1 MKKNFYSKILVAIFI
16 TIAIIFI
23 PKLAQAN
30 SFSASASKSSL
41 KQGETATI
49 TVSTSCTG
57 RFNITCVNGELS
69 TDRLWLENSSG
80 SVTITSTRSRNNS
93 YCYTTKSTFY
103 TKRGKS

>member
-16 TIAIIFI
+16 TIAIIFM

-30 SFSASASKSSL
+30 SFSVTASKSSL
-41 KQGETATI
+41 QQGEKATI
-49 TVSTSCTG
+49 TVSTPCTG
-57 RFNITCVNGELS
+57 RFNITCTNGSLS

-93 YCYTTKSTFY
+93 YCYTTKPTFY
-103 TKRGKS
+103 TKWGKS